1 MRKRLVIN
9 KDGSKEWIP
18 INHIKL
24 KPITN
29 IHGEDLTVNGYI
41 DKYGGIESHVDGN
54 IYTTKHG
61 YMDHLKKNDCIIKDW
76 K

>member
-41 DKYGGIESHVDGN
+41 DKYGGIESHVDG
-54 IYTTKHG
+54 
-61 YMDHLKKNDCIIKDW
+61 
-76 K
+76 